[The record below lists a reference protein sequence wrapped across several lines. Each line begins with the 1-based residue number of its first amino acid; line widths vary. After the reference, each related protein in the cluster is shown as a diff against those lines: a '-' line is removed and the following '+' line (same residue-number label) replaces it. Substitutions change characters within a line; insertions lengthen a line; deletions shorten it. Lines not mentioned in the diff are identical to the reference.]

1 VRLGRTLL
9 PAGRPVPVEEW
20 AGRHARLVVVVWV
33 HVPVLFVFALSRGRG
48 GLGGLAAALPV
59 AGCALL
65 ASWPALG
72 RQARTALV
80 PVGLLTSS
88 ALLVH
93 LADGATEMHF
103 HYFVAIALLALYGEW
118 MPFLLALGLI
128 IAYHTVF
135 GLLLPAELSPRPETE
150 ADPWPWIAINTMFT
164 LAAGGASLSAWR
176 INERSRARA
185 EADLKRAYELER
197 EAVDKLRELDM
208 AKNTFVSTMSHE
220 LRTPLTTILG
230 YLELLGDE
238 PEQLGEL
245 GAQAVEVMDRNARRL
260 RAMVE
265 DLLVVSGVE
274 SRQSPAQFSDI
285 EPAELLEQV
294 KADVEAKAAAAEL
307 ELAVRAEDG
316 LGLVNG
322 ESEQLRRALGKLAEN
337 AVKFTAPGGRVE
349 LRASQDVGAVRLEVA
364 DTGIGIPLG
373 EQDQLFTRF
382 FRSSLA
388 RERQTPGAGLG
399 LAIVKRIVDLHGG
412 EIALTSTP
420 GQGTTASIVLPARV
434 PATAEDQVAGA
445 TRTLAAA
452 PGRGRPST
460 STQVP

>member
-1 VRLGRTLL
+1 MGGARRSTGAGPGRARAALRLGRALL
-9 PAGRPVPVEEW
+9 PAGRPVPVHEW
-20 AGRHARLVVVVWV
+20 AGRHTRLVVVVWLHAPLLV
-33 HVPVLFVFALSRGRG
+33 AFALSRGFG
-48 GLGGLAAALPV
+48 VTSGLVAGLPV
-59 AGCALL
+59 ACCALL

-72 RQARTALV
+72 RRARTALV

-93 LADGATEMHF
+93 LAAGATEMHF

-135 GLLLPAELSPRPETE
+135 GLLVPTELSPRPET
-150 ADPWPWIAINTMFT
+150 AANPLPWIVINVLFT
-164 LAAGGASLSAWR
+164 LAAGAASLSAWR
-176 INERSRARA
+176 SNERSRARA
-185 EADLKRAYELER
+185 EADLKRAYELEHD
-197 EAVDKLRELDM
+197 AVEKLRELDM
-208 AKNTFVSTMSHE
+208 AKDAFVSSMSHE

-238 PEQLGEL
+238 PEQLGQL
-245 GAQAVEVMDRNARRL
+245 GAQAVKVMERNARRL

-274 SRQSPAQFSDI
+274 STQSPAEFAEV
-285 EPAELLEQV
+285 EPAGLLEQV
-294 KADVEAKAAAAEL
+294 RADIQAKAAAAEL
-307 ELAVRAEDG
+307 ELAVRVEDG
-316 LGLVNG
+316 LWPLNG

-337 AVKFTAPGGRVE
+337 AVKFTPPGGRVE
-349 LRASQDVGAVRLEVA
+349 LRVSQDVGAVRLEVA
-364 DTGIGIPLG
+364 DTGIGIPLE
-373 EQDQLFTRF
+373 EQGQLFTRF

-399 LAIVKRIVDLHGG
+399 LAIAKRIVDLHGG

-420 GQGTTASIVLPARV
+420 EGTTAAIVLPCRV
-434 PATAEDQVAGA
+434 PAAG
-445 TRTLAAA
+445 
-452 PGRGRPST
+452 
-460 STQVP
+460 